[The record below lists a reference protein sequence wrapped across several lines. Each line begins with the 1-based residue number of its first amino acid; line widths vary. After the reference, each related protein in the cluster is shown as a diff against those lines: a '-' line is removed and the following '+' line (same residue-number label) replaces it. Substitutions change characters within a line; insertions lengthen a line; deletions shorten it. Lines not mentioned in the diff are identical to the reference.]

1 MPVPAHGPL
10 DPRARHL
17 QDIAIAQGA
26 PTIRIE
32 PLLEGSADPTAIVD
46 RDVPWRTVNAD
57 LDERS
62 VRCTADA
69 QVGQVEPQRVQP
81 GSEGLDK
88 TLSEHEKK
96 ARAELRPHHVGNV
109 AGVPS
114 MSTERPAQVRHH
126 ATVPSARAPMGEEAV
141 ASLGAAP
148 GRDRDLVD
156 AEVPGLPRQD
166 FAQVELDCAG

>member
-32 PLLEGSADPTAIVD
+32 PLLEGSADPTAIVY

-62 VRCTADA
+62 VRRTADA
-69 QVGQVEPQRVQP
+69 QVGQIEPQCVQP

-96 ARAELRPHHVGNV
+96 ARAELRPHHVGECSR
-109 AGVPS
+109 GVPRVNRAAGRGTPPS
-114 MSTERPAQVRHH
+114 VR
-126 ATVPSARAPMGEEAV
+126 
-141 ASLGAAP
+141 
-148 GRDRDLVD
+148 RDRVSR
-156 AEVPGLPRQD
+156 GGRR
-166 FAQVELDCAG
+166 

>member
-26 PTIRIE
+26 ATIRIE

-62 VRCTADA
+62 VRRAADA
-69 QVGQVEPQRVQP
+69 QVGQVEPQRFQP

-88 TLSEHEKK
+88 TLSEH
-96 ARAELRPHHVGNV
+96 
-109 AGVPS
+109 
-114 MSTERPAQVRHH
+114 
-126 ATVPSARAPMGEEAV
+126 
-141 ASLGAAP
+141 
-148 GRDRDLVD
+148 
-156 AEVPGLPRQD
+156 
-166 FAQVELDCAG
+166 